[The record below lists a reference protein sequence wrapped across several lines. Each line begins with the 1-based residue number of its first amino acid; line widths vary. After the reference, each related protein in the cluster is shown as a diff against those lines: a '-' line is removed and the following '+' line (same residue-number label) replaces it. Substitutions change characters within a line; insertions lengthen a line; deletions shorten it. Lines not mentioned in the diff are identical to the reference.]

1 MEKHKVHHDRKVRA
15 ANFSINDL
23 VWVLDE
29 QPNKSKFKKH
39 WKPHPYRII
48 AKINDVTYKIKNTT
62 KKSKRLIVN
71 QCKLKKCF
79 TTNAIDVDHQYNT
92 TPEIKAEEQQFHE
105 AEHPKKRGRPRAKPT
120 SALNPSQHTTLVE
133 QATTNSQLPQEA
145 HTQHETIAVLPM
157 STTEAFSTE
166 ATQNSQDLE
175 HAIDTTI
182 INKRSD
188 PAALNYE
195 PNPYYA
201 KQLANNRP
209 GQRKSSRNK
218 KPIDRLGYAPQS

>member
-1 MEKHKVHHDRKVRA
+1 MLAENVTVDLALQPNSYAENLKITFKKAYAAIETNRDITMEKHKVHHDRKVRA

-62 KKSKRLIVN
+62 KKSKKLIVN

-92 TPEIKAEEQQFHE
+92 TPEIKAEEQQFQ
-105 AEHPKKRGRPRAKPT
+105 ATEHPRKRGRPRSKLKVQAPKPPV
-120 SALNPSQHTTLVE
+120 SIL
-133 QATTNSQLPQEA
+133 
-145 HTQHETIAVLPM
+145 IW
-157 STTEAFSTE
+157 
-166 ATQNSQDLE
+166 
-175 HAIDTTI
+175 
-182 INKRSD
+182 
-188 PAALNYE
+188 
-195 PNPYYA
+195 
-201 KQLANNRP
+201 
-209 GQRKSSRNK
+209 
-218 KPIDRLGYAPQS
+218 